1 MSSLWF
7 LKLSSVLIGFQL
19 SSTDASHLVNEI
31 IVGWN
36 RIRVGYFYGVH
47 NHFIM
52 QGPFLLIVRLHTC
65 IDVW

>member
-19 SSTDASHLVNEI
+19 SPTDASHLVNEI

-36 RIRVGYFYGVH
+36 RIRVGFFMEYT
-47 NHFIM
+47 II
-52 QGPFLLIVRLHTC
+52 L
-65 IDVW
+65 